1 MKFPKIL
8 KNKYLI
14 ALCIFLVYFLFLD
27 DIDVFTLYSQI
38 KTKNKLQEQNKAM
51 KAQLMASK
59 RSIGKMKDI
68 HFIEHYARSKKYFK
82 SDDEEIFVIIPKTSH

>member
-1 MKFPKIL
+1 MKFPKFL

-14 ALCIFLVYFLFLD
+14 ALFIFSFYFLFLD

-51 KAQLMASK
+51 KTQLMDSK
-59 RSIGKMKDI
+59 RSIVRMKDI
-68 HFIEHYARSKKYFK
+68 HFIEHYERSKKYFK
-82 SDDEEIFVIIPKTSH
+82 SEDEEIFVIIPKSSR

>member
-51 KAQLMASK
+51 KAQLVQKSTSSPMTKKSLSSFQKLRIK
-59 RSIGKMKDI
+59 RIVQPKI
-68 HFIEHYARSKKYFK
+68 REIE
-82 SDDEEIFVIIPKTSH
+82 T